1 MLSTK
6 PISDVLQEW
15 TEVFMNRSTR
25 DFKRLM
31 DESGLSPSQIN
42 TLMRLYYG
50 GMCGVSD
57 IGGHLKITNA
67 AASQMIDRMVTMNLL
82 ERSEDPDDRRAKR
95 LTLTAKG
102 KALVEEGID
111 ARRAWMEALT
121 ANLSVEQQ
129 AMIAEA
135 LTVLTKAAKDLGEP

>member
-6 PISDVLQEW
+6 QISDVLQEW
-15 TEVFMNRSTR
+15 TEVFMNRSVR

-31 DESGLSPSQIN
+31 DESGLSHSQIN

-57 IGGHLKITNA
+57 IGGHLRVTNA
-67 AASQMIDRMVTMNLL
+67 AASQMIDRMVMMNLL

-102 KALVEEGID
+102 KALVEKGID

-121 ANLSVEQQ
+121 TNLSVEQQ

-135 LTVLTKAAKDLGEP
+135 LTVLTKAAKDLGER

>member
-6 PISDVLQEW
+6 QISDVLQEW
-15 TEVFMNRSTR
+15 TELFMNRSAR

-57 IGGHLKITNA
+57 IGGHLRVTNA

-95 LTLTAKG
+95 LTLTVKG
-102 KALVEEGID
+102 KALVEKGID

-121 ANLSVEQQ
+121 TNLSDEQQ

-135 LTVLTKAAKDLGEP
+135 LTVLTKAAKDLGER

>member
-6 PISDVLQEW
+6 QISDVLQEW
-15 TEVFMNRSTR
+15 TELFMNRSAR

-57 IGGHLKITNA
+57 IGGHLRVTNA

-102 KALVEEGID
+102 KALVEKGID

-121 ANLSVEQQ
+121 TNLSDEQQ

-135 LTVLTKAAKDLGEP
+135 LTVLTKAAKDLGER

>member
-6 PISDVLQEW
+6 QISDVLQEW
-15 TEVFMNRSTR
+15 TEVFMNRSAR

-57 IGGHLKITNA
+57 IGDHLRVTNA

-102 KALVEEGID
+102 KALVEKGID
-111 ARRAWMEALT
+111 ARRAWMETLT
-121 ANLSVEQQ
+121 TNLSDEQQ

-135 LTVLTKAAKDLGEP
+135 LTVLTKAAKDLGER

>member
-6 PISDVLQEW
+6 PISEVLQEW
-15 TEVFMNRSTR
+15 TELFMNRSVR

-42 TLMRLYYG
+42 TLMRLYHG

-57 IGGHLKITNA
+57 IGGHLRVTNA
-67 AASQMIDRMVTMNLL
+67 AASQMVDRMVTMNLL

-102 KALVEEGID
+102 KALVEKGID
-111 ARRAWMEALT
+111 ARRAWMETLT
-121 ANLSVEQQ
+121 TNLSDEQQ

-135 LTVLTKAAKDLGEP
+135 LTVLTKAAKDLGER